1 MSLTFKTDSNN
12 DLTLGSDGNL
22 SMISGL
28 GAVIQQCEEV
38 METLLGELIYDK
50 TKGIDYDNTVFSG
63 SPGLVKFERQA
74 RAQLSSVDTIQNVTE
89 FTLEIV
95 GDTLR
100 YTAIIDS
107 TLGTGNITNVV

>member
-1 MSLTFKTDSNN
+1 MPLTFETDNNN

-28 GAVIQQCEEV
+28 DAVIQQCEEA

-50 TKGIDYDNTVFSG
+50 TKGIDYGNTVFSG
-63 SPGLVKFERQA
+63 SPDFVKFERQA
-74 RAQLSSVDTIQNVTE
+74 SAQLLAVDTIQNVTD

>member
-1 MSLTFKTDSNN
+1 MPLTFETDSNN
-12 DLTLGSDGNL
+12 DLMLGNDGNF

-28 GAVIQQCEEV
+28 DAVIQQCEEV

-50 TKGIDYDNTVFSG
+50 TKGIDYDSTAFAG
-63 SPGLVKFERQA
+63 SPDFVKFERQA
-74 RAQLSSVDTIQNVTE
+74 RAQLGNVDTIQNVTD

-95 GDTLR
+95 GDTLSYR
-100 YTAIIDS
+100 AIIDS